1 MVNFLYIHDSFNY
14 ITNGHRASKSV
25 KSANQFK
32 LTVGNPFLCSLN
44 EMLLT
49 EGQDLSYEYVSV
61 RLISKY
67 NSSR

>member
-44 EMLLT
+44 KMLLT
-49 EGQDLSYEYVSV
+49 EG
-61 RLISKY
+61 
-67 NSSR
+67 